1 MNHTLA
7 KRLEALEQ
15 QAIDNEP
22 YNPPVVIGDLEPDY
36 AERLAAAKQAGRDVV
51 LITTRCGRGCPD
63 DRHCQGQHGC
73 RHKEVTA

>member
-1 MNHTLA
+1 MNNTLA

-15 QAIDNEP
+15 QAVDSEP
-22 YNPPVVIGDLEPDY
+22 YNPPVVIGDLEPGY
-36 AERLAAAKQAGRDVV
+36 IEKVAAAKQAGRDVV
-51 LITTRCGRGCPD
+51 LITTRCGRSCPD